1 MPAAA
6 SRHRVSLLVTSIAL
20 YPAILAA
27 FSAVERPGLGIG
39 HFYYFPIA
47 IVALAGPIW
56 GVVAGIPAPTCY
68 TGGIVLDP
76 HLPTASVLQGA
87 RRSGSSRSR
96 PWARSSAGSRY
107 NRQFTGRLRVAEER
121 DFVTGLLNTRA
132 FDAAFSARAELGRPF
147 GLVLADMDSLREI
160 NDGEGHAVGNDLL
173 RLAGDIL
180 KRELGYGDHIARV
193 GGDEFGII
201 TSAGN
206 RRGPCAL

>member
-1 MPAAA
+1 VFCREHA
-6 SRHRVSLLVTSIAL
+6 
-20 YPAILAA
+20 
-27 FSAVERPGLGIG
+27 
-39 HFYYFPIA
+39 
-47 IVALAGPIW
+47 
-56 GVVAGIPAPTCY
+56 
-68 TGGIVLDP
+68 DP
-76 HLPTASVLQGA
+76 VHHVHDHGRA
-87 RRSGSSRSR
+87 RRLVR
-96 PWARSSAGSRY
+96 AH
-107 NRQFTGRLRVAEER
+107 NRQLTGRLRVAEER

-180 KRELGYGDHIARV
+180 KRELGYGDHIARI

-206 RRGPCAL
+206 RRGPCALQSPDSRAARAQG